1 MSNETTKRNQKTKEA
16 IKKELDETIV
26 NGERQDNTETEEKAR
41 AVEKP
46 ENAAT
51 VIREFE
57 QIIRSKSKNII

>member
-16 IKKELDETIV
+16 IKKQLDESIV
-26 NGERQDNTETEEKAR
+26 NDEWYDNTEIEERAR

-46 ENAAT
+46 KNAAT

-57 QIIRSKSKNII
+57 QIISSKSKNII